1 MIFRKLSLAMAVV
14 ASVCTLQSAH
24 AQTDSI
30 FEIANAPDSG
40 FNALA
45 DALVAAGLAEAL
57 NCKENCDPK
66 LTALAPTDQAFLDID
81 FPILGIP
88 QLRDILGY
96 HVVAGE
102 LLEEDITDGQ
112 KNTTL
117 IGEVVTFTLDPDLV
131 NEAGIT
137 FAEVPATNGIID
149 VLDEVLKPSSV
160 TSNLVDKLVAATEA
174 DPAEFTIL
182 VTLVL
187 AAGLAE
193 DLATL
198 SPLTV
203 FAPTDQAF
211 ANLFEAF
218 PGVDEY
224 LLDPMN
230 KGVLQD
236 ILKLHVSP
244 ANADSVILKE
254 SAEPFGGMIK
264 IPTLTEEFIK
274 VTVSDDGIMIND
286 SNVVSPL
293 DIIANNGVAHTLD
306 AVLLPDGFVFPP
318 PEPSSKSAKRGTY
331 SPSAKSGKGGKRHQS
346 MMGLD
351 RLRLREHRAGTDED
365 EETLEES
372 EQSMLF

>member
-1 MIFRKLSLAMAVV
+1 
-14 ASVCTLQSAH
+14 
-24 AQTDSI
+24 
-30 FEIANAPDSG
+30 
-40 FNALA
+40 
-45 DALVAAGLAEAL
+45 
-57 NCKENCDPK
+57 

-203 FAPTDQAF
+203 F
-211 ANLFEAF
+211 
-218 PGVDEY
+218 
-224 LLDPMN
+224 
-230 KGVLQD
+230 
-236 ILKLHVSP
+236 
-244 ANADSVILKE
+244 
-254 SAEPFGGMIK
+254 
-264 IPTLTEEFIK
+264 
-274 VTVSDDGIMIND
+274 
-286 SNVVSPL
+286 
-293 DIIANNGVAHTLD
+293 
-306 AVLLPDGFVFPP
+306 
-318 PEPSSKSAKRGTY
+318 
-331 SPSAKSGKGGKRHQS
+331 GK
-346 MMGLD
+346 
-351 RLRLREHRAGTDED
+351 
-365 EETLEES
+365 
-372 EQSMLF
+372 